1 MGIVGDARQVAM
13 ILIAIISCPASA
25 QEERNCDP
33 KAGLVDGSYYIPRTA
48 PWWKCEDENTHMTS
62 PERGVTPEQQQRL
75 EKLSLTLFASNVP
88 DYGPNA
94 PKTSRLD
101 LISRFGVSRSIDGSG
116 NLDNR
121 TALRDVPHMSRTSP
135 TARTSGS
142 SAKRFTGSCCLS
154 TRPARFLASGG
165 TIHQDTES

>member
-1 MGIVGDARQVAM
+1 M

-33 KAGLVDGSYYIPRTA
+33 KAGLVDGSCYIPRTA

-101 LISRFGVSRSIDGSG
+101 LISRFGQPVSVKSTEVPRDP
-116 NLDNR
+116 LDR
-121 TALRDVPHMSRTSP
+121 ADAVLWVVTTWEYRGLRITTLGEQTSP
-135 TARTSGS
+135 DQFWVDEALYRIVLFVDEAG
-142 SAKRFTGSCCLS
+142 KVPRI
-154 TRPARFLASGG
+154 RWDHPPR
-165 TIHQDTES
+165 H